1 MLTIRDFKG
10 VSHAWLIKQ
19 KRNCYNKYSEPILK
33 PINVGRKYVIVNCV
47 YSTGIRFMETSIEED
62 NYLQEYSEYSSEYKL
77 FKTKE
82 EALRFIE
89 HEDLIREIEMA
100 GNKIDK
106 LDNELLKEI
115 YRKVFGKEYKL
126 DFE

>member
-10 VSHAWLIKQ
+10 VSHAWLIRQ
-19 KRNCYNKYSEPILK
+19 KRNSYNKYSEPILK
-33 PINVGRKYVIVNCV
+33 PIKVGRKYVTVDCM
-47 YSTGIRFMETSIEED
+47 YSTGIKFMETSVQED
-62 NYLQEYSEYSSEYKL
+62 NYLEEYSEYSSEHKL

-89 HEDLIREIEMA
+89 HEDLIREIKMA
-100 GNKIDK
+100 GNKINK

-115 YRKVFGKEYKL
+115 YGKVFGKEYKL